1 LKFIEATF
9 NRINQKFLLFS
20 NELYSLRNLLSLYF
34 IFKSEP
40 DVRDIMK
47 NVMNIVENDNKYLQN
62 KEFNK
67 LKENIVELKKIIS
80 DKYGQDSDK

>member
-1 LKFIEATF
+1 
-9 NRINQKFLLFS
+9 
-20 NELYSLRNLLSLYF
+20 
-34 IFKSEP
+34 
-40 DVRDIMK
+40 
-47 NVMNIVENDNKYLQN
+47 MNIVENDNKYLQN

>member
-1 LKFIEATF
+1 
-9 NRINQKFLLFS
+9 
-20 NELYSLRNLLSLYF
+20 
-34 IFKSEP
+34 
-40 DVRDIMK
+40 MK